1 MVDLKGV
8 SLDYGPEKKIFNSFD
23 YSFEKGKI
31 HGIIGKSGCGKTS
44 LLYLTAGLLKA
55 RQGAVLIGGTEASPG
70 RRDISMIL
78 QDYGLFPWKS
88 CRENLALGLKLRKAG
103 KSEIREKTGRVLR
116 ELDLEGRG
124 EAFPSQLSGGERQR
138 LAIGRALIL
147 EPELLLLDE
156 PFSSLDAMTR
166 EVLQERLLSI
176 KKKSNRS
183 MTVIHVTHSIE
194 EAVFLSDTIHILN
207 NRGEMHRV
215 ENNPGGNPYRMS
227 PDFFEHCVTVR
238 RELERRSE

>member
-1 MVDLKGV
+1 MVTLKDV
-8 SLDYGPEKKIFNSFD
+8 TLDYGPEKQIFNSFD
-23 YSFEKGKI
+23 YTFDKGKI

-44 LLYLTAGLLKA
+44 LLYLTAGLIA
-55 RQGAVLIGGTEASPG
+55 PQRGNILIGGTEASPG

-78 QDYGLFPWKS
+78 QDFGLFPWKS
-88 CRENLALGLKLRKAG
+88 CRENLALGLKLRKTDRH
-103 KSEIREKTGRVLR
+103 EIRVKIDKILT
-116 ELDLEGRG
+116 ELDLKDRG
-124 EAFPSQLSGGERQR
+124 DSYPANLSGGERQR

-147 EPELLLLDE
+147 EPDLLLLDE

-166 EVLQERLLSI
+166 ELLQERLLTL
-176 KKKSNRS
+176 KEKSGRS

-207 NRGEMHRV
+207 SKGEMHRV
-215 ENNPGGNPYRMS
+215 ENNPSGNRYRTS

-238 RELERRSE
+238 RELERRS